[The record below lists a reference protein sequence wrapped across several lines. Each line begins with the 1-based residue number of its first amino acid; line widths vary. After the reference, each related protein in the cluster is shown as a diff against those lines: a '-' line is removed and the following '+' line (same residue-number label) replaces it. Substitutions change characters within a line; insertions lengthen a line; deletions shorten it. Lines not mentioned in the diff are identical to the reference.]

1 MTYDLWPCL
10 LRVVLFL
17 SSSHVCVSARVD
29 RIAHACLLRDD
40 YPCLASFTLG
50 SVAVLFVFGW
60 QDPFTLFAV
69 WFEEARIARASEP
82 GAMCLSTVGPTG
94 RPSARYVM
102 LQVRQTKTHCFAT
115 PLFATP

>member
-1 MTYDLWPCL
+1 MVP
-10 LRVVLFL
+10 FL
-17 SSSHVCVSARVD
+17 SSR
-29 RIAHACLLRDD
+29 
-40 YPCLASFTLG
+40 
-50 SVAVLFVFGW
+50 

-102 LQVRQTKTHCFAT
+102 LQVKLKLRIVQTGSIFHFGHRWRGMFFF
-115 PLFATP
+115 L

>member
-1 MTYDLWPCL
+1 MHGDTVARSHTPWLVFMQPTVTHIHATPSLPWPTTISVLWP
-10 LRVVLFL
+10 
-17 SSSHVCVSARVD
+17 
-29 RIAHACLLRDD
+29 
-40 YPCLASFTLG
+40 
-50 SVAVLFVFGW
+50 

-102 LQVRQTKTHCFAT
+102 LQVRYLQHDV
-115 PLFATP
+115 